1 MYDYRE
7 AMAEDIRA
15 YIVEND
21 IDVTTE
27 NREEVENNL
36 QEELWVTDGITGN
49 ASGSYTFSRRM
60 AQEYVMDNIDILD
73 EACSDFGTEYS
84 TIGEKFLA
92 EDWEWMDVTIRC
104 YLLYSVLAE
113 VLDELEHE
121 PEEQEDDTDYN
132 WETHSA
138 ADLQKD

>member
-7 AMAEDIRA
+7 AMKEDIRA

-36 QEELWVTDGITGN
+36 QEDLCIADGITGN

-73 EACSDFGTEYS
+73 EACSDFGTEHS
-84 TIGEKFLA
+84 TIGKKFLA

-104 YLLYSVLAE
+104 HLLYSVLAE

-121 PEEQEDDTDYN
+121 PEEQENDTDYN

-138 ADLQKD
+138 ADLQ

>member
-7 AMAEDIRA
+7 TMAEDIRA
-15 YIVEND
+15 YIVDND

-36 QEELWVTDGITGN
+36 QEELWIADGITGN
-49 ASGSYTFSRRM
+49 ANGSYTFSRRM

-73 EACSDFGTEYS
+73 EACSEFGTEYS

-104 YLLYSVLAE
+104 YLLYSVLGE

-121 PEEQEDDTDYN
+121 PEEQEDGTDYN

-138 ADLQKD
+138 ADLQ

>member
-7 AMAEDIRA
+7 AMAEDIRT

-27 NREEVENNL
+27 NREEVESNL
-36 QEELWVTDGITGN
+36 QEELWVTDGVTGN

-73 EACSDFGTEYS
+73 EACSEFGTRWNTSQRSRRMMPSITGKRTARQTSSEQHS
-84 TIGEKFLA
+84 NRQQRRATASFFIALKHGLT
-92 EDWEWMDVTIRC
+92 WMLTKTREI
-104 YLLYSVLAE
+104 
-113 VLDELEHE
+113 
-121 PEEQEDDTDYN
+121 P
-132 WETHSA
+132 
-138 ADLQKD
+138 K

>member
-36 QEELWVTDGITGN
+36 QEELWIADGITGN

-60 AQEYVMDNIDILD
+60 AQEYAMDNIDILD
-73 EACSDFGTEYS
+73 EACSEFGTEYS
-84 TIGEKFLA
+84 TIGEKFLT

-104 YLLYSVLAE
+104 YLLYSVLGE

>member
-7 AMAEDIRA
+7 AMAEDIRT
-15 YIVEND
+15 YIVESD
-21 IDVTTE
+21 INVTTE
-27 NREEVENNL
+27 NREEVESNL
-36 QEELWVTDGITGN
+36 QEELWVTDGVTGN

-73 EACSDFGTEYS
+73 EACSEFGTEYS
-84 TIGEKFLA
+84 TVGQKLLA
-92 EDWEWMDVTIRC
+92 EDWEWFDVTIRC

-113 VLDELEHE
+113 VLDEMEHE
-121 PEEQEDDTDYN
+121 PEEQEDDTEYN

-138 ADLQKD
+138 AEQKG